1 MQIVVMLKIINK
13 ETAETSEVVP
23 DKFYVLGIY
32 SVPVELCEK
41 LSIKL
46 HNY

>member
-1 MQIVVMLKIINK
+1 MQIVMLKIINK
-13 ETAETSEVVP
+13 ETTETSEVIR
-23 DKFYVLGIY
+23 DKFNVLGIY
-32 SVPVELCEK
+32 SVPVELCKK

>member
-1 MQIVVMLKIINK
+1 MQIVMLKIRNQ
-13 ETAETSEVVP
+13 ETAGTAEVIP
-23 DKFYVLGIY
+23 DKFNVLGIY
-32 SVPVELCEK
+32 SVPVELCKK

>member
-13 ETAETSEVVP
+13 ETAETSEITP
-23 DKFYVLGIY
+23 GKFNRLGIY
-32 SVPVELCEK
+32 SVPVELCKK

-46 HNY
+46 HND